1 VSSWT
6 LRQAGPFRGE
16 IAPPGDKSISHR
28 AAILG
33 ALAEGETHITN
44 FLPSE
49 DCLNTVRSLRLM
61 GIRIDEHSATE
72 LTVHGGDLCEPGTIL
87 DCGNSGTGLRLLA
100 GVCAGQPFLSIL
112 TGDESIRRRPM
123 KRICDPLRKMGATIL
138 ARKGDLAPLA
148 IRGGGLQGIEF
159 ESPVASAQVKSALL
173 LAGLFAEGPTVVRE
187 PSLSRDHTERMLRSF
202 GAQITCE
209 ELTVTLKPGAR
220 LGGQPVDVPGDISSA
235 AFFIV
240 GALICPGS
248 ELRVKN
254 VGLNPTRTGLLDAL
268 RAMGADIS
276 VSDERELSGEPV
288 GTLTVRHSA
297 LRAGE
302 FGGSLIPR
310 MVDEVPVLALAA
322 CFAEGE
328 TVIRDAQEL
337 AVKESDRLATVTST
351 LAAFGADVERTSDG
365 MIIRGGASL
374 TGAPVLSHG
383 DHRIAMMAAVAA
395 RCIAGETQVQ
405 DVDCVNT
412 SFPGFLPMLESV
424 TR

>member
-1 VSSWT
+1 MSNWT
-6 LRQAGPFRGE
+6 LQREKPFRGE
-16 IAPPGDKSISHR
+16 VAPPGDKSISHR

-61 GIRIDEHSATE
+61 GIRIDAHSATE
-72 LTVHGGDLCEPGTIL
+72 LTVHGGDLSEPETIL
-87 DCGNSGTGLRLLA
+87 DSGNSGTGLRLLA

-173 LAGLFAEGPTVVRE
+173 LAGLFAEGETVVKE
-187 PSLSRDHTERMLRSF
+187 PSLSRDHSERMLRSF
-202 GAQITCE
+202 GAQILCE
-209 ELTVTLKPGAR
+209 DLTVTLKPGAR
-220 LGGQPVDVPGDISSA
+220 LKGQPVHVPGDISSA

-248 ELRVKN
+248 ELRITN

-276 VSDERELSGEPV
+276 VLEESEVSGEPA
-288 GTLTVRHSA
+288 GTLVVRHSS
-297 LRAGE
+297 RE
-302 FGGSLIPR
+302 RQRVRGGRLSPGWWT
-310 MVDEVPVLALAA
+310 EVPVLALAA
-322 CFAEGE
+322 CFGGR
-328 TVIRDAQEL
+328 RDGDPGRPGAGRQGIGPAGHRDL
-337 AVKESDRLATVTST
+337 D
-351 LAAFGADVERTSDG
+351 AFGAGRRRPPHS
-365 MIIRGGASL
+365 
-374 TGAPVLSHG
+374 
-383 DHRIAMMAAVAA
+383 
-395 RCIAGETQVQ
+395 
-405 DVDCVNT
+405 
-412 SFPGFLPMLESV
+412 
-424 TR
+424 

>member
-1 VSSWT
+1 MSRWT
-6 LRQAGPFRGE
+6 LQKRGPFLGE

-49 DCLNTVRSLRLM
+49 DCLNTVRSLRMM
-61 GIRIDEHSATE
+61 GVRIDAHSETE
-72 LTVHGGDLCEPGTIL
+72 LTVYGGDLSEPPSIL
-87 DCGNSGTGLRLLA
+87 DTGNSGTGLRLLA

-148 IRGGGLQGIEF
+148 IRGGGLQGIQF
-159 ESPVASAQVKSALL
+159 ESPVASAQVKSAIL
-173 LAGLFAEGPTVVRE
+173 LAGLFAEGETSVTE
-187 PSLSRDHTERMLRSF
+187 PSLSRDHSERMLGAF
-202 GAQITCE
+202 GAQIVCKD
-209 ELTVTLKPGAR
+209 LTVTLRPGSR
-220 LGGQPVDVPGDISSA
+220 LKGRPVQVPGDISSA

-248 ELRVKN
+248 ELRVAN
-254 VGLNPTRTGLLDAL
+254 VGLNPTRTGLLDSL
-268 RAMGADIS
+268 RAMGADIT
-276 VSDERELSGEPV
+276 VLEETEVSGEPA
-288 GTLTVRHSA
+288 GTLLVRHSA
-297 LRAGE
+297 LRGAE

-351 LAAFGADVERTSDG
+351 LTAFGADVQRTPDG
-365 MIIRGGASL
+365 MVIRGGAPL
-374 TGAPVLSHG
+374 RGAAVPSYG
-383 DHRIAMMAAVAA
+383 DHRIAMMAAIAA
-395 RCIAGETQVQ
+395 CAASGQTEVQ

-412 SFPGFLPMLESV
+412 SFPGFLRMLESV

>member
-1 VSSWT
+1 MSNWT
-6 LRQAGPFRGE
+6 LQREKPFRGE
-16 IAPPGDKSISHR
+16 VAPPGDKSISHR

-61 GIRIDEHSATE
+61 GIRIDAHSATE
-72 LTVHGGDLCEPGTIL
+72 LTVHGGDLSEPETIL
-87 DCGNSGTGLRLLA
+87 DSGNSGTGLRLLA

-173 LAGLFAEGPTVVRE
+173 LAGLFAEGETVVKE
-187 PSLSRDHTERMLRSF
+187 PSLSRDHSERMLRSF
-202 GAQITCE
+202 GAQILCE
-209 ELTVTLKPGAR
+209 DLTVTLKPGAR
-220 LGGQPVDVPGDISSA
+220 LKGQPVHVPGDISSA

-248 ELRVKN
+248 ELRITN

-276 VSDERELSGEPV
+276 VLEESEVSGEPA
-288 GTLTVRHSA
+288 GTLVVRHSS
-297 LRAGE
+297 LKGGE

-351 LAAFGADVERTSDG
+351 LSALGADVRRTPDG
-365 MIIRGGASL
+365 LIIRGGASL
-374 TGAPVLSHG
+374 RGAAVHSFG
-383 DHRIAMMAAVAA
+383 DHRIAMMAAIAA
-395 RCIAGETQVQ
+395 RCIPGVTEVQ
-405 DVDCVNT
+405 DVGCVNT
-412 SFPGFLPMLESV
+412 SFPGFLEMLESV